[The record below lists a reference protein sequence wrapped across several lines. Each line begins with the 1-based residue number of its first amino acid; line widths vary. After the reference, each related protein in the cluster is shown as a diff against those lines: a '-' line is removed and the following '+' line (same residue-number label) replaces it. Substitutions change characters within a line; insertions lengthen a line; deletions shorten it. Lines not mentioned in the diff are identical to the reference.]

1 MSNNYQTLE
10 FRNVKGHRIV
20 LQEMIHI
27 APQSFYDHRKKQWE
41 QYDKDN
47 YTILIEGVQNTP
59 EELKKLN
66 SLYEKMAQFL
76 NFYLQPKPEKYTPG
90 DVDYNTI
97 PEKYKKTL
105 HNIIKELDIEKN
117 NKEIDRI
124 SYKIKK
130 LEQSRKYSF
139 IDKGIYWLFMKSID
153 NIKTKIVSS
162 NPESI
167 IYKHSKFMKKYN
179 DFMVNYRNE
188 HAINLAVNNDNNVV
202 LPWGKA
208 HIKGMIDL
216 LIENGYWLNDIVE
229 NYTIKV

>member
-10 FRNVKGHRIV
+10 FKNVKGHRIV

-59 EELKKLN
+59 EELKQLN
-66 SLYEKMAQFL
+66 SLYEKMAHFL
-76 NFYLQPKPEKYTPG
+76 GFTMQPKPEKYIPG
-90 DVDYNTI
+90 DIDYNNI
-97 PEKYKKTL
+97 PEEYKKML
-105 HNIIKELDIEKN
+105 HNIIKDLDIDKN
-117 NKEIDRI
+117 VKEINRI
-124 SYKIKK
+124 DNKIKK
-130 LEQSRKYSF
+130 LSQSRKYSF
-139 IDKGIYWLFMKSID
+139 IDKSMYWLLMKAFYKS
-153 NIKTKIVSS
+153 KKKIVST
-162 NPESI
+162 NPENI
-167 IYKHSKFMKKYN
+167 IYKYSKFMKKYN

-188 HAINLAVNNDNNVV
+188 QAINLAINNDNNVV

-216 LIENGYWLNDIVE
+216 LIKNGYWLDNIVE

>member
-59 EELKKLN
+59 EELKQLN
-66 SLYEKMAQFL
+66 SLYEKMAHFL
-76 NFYLQPKPEKYTPG
+76 GFTMQPKPEKYIPG
-90 DVDYNTI
+90 DIDYNNI
-97 PEKYKKTL
+97 PEEYKKML
-105 HNIIKELDIEKN
+105 HNIIKELDIDKN
-117 NKEIDRI
+117 IKEINRI
-124 SYKIKK
+124 DTKIKK
-130 LEQSRKYSF
+130 LSQSRKYSF
-139 IDKGIYWLFMKSID
+139 IDKMIYNLIMKAFNKS
-153 NIKTKIVSS
+153 KKKIVSTD
-162 NPESI
+162 PENI
-167 IYKHSKFMKKYN
+167 IYKYSKFMKKYN
-179 DFMVNYRNE
+179 DFMVNYRNN
-188 HAINLAVNNDNNVV
+188 HAINLAINNDNNIV

-208 HIKGMIDL
+208 HISGMIEL
-216 LIENGYWLNDIVE
+216 LIKNGYWLDNIVE

>member
-10 FRNVKGHRIV
+10 FKNVKGHRIV

-59 EELKKLN
+59 EEFKQLN
-66 SLYEKMAQFL
+66 ELYKKMALFL
-76 NFYLQPKPEKYTPG
+76 GFTLQPKPEKYTPG
-90 DVDYNTI
+90 DIDYNTI
-97 PEKYKKTL
+97 PEDYKKTF
-105 HNIIKELDIEKN
+105 HNLMKDLNIDKSKKDIEKFTKIYN
-117 NKEIDRI
+117 NL
-124 SYKIKK
+124 S
-130 LEQSRKYSF
+130 QSKKYSF
-139 IDKGIYWLFMKSID
+139 TDKIFYWVF
-153 NIKTKIVSS
+153 TKFINKNRKRIIES
-162 NPESI
+162 NPEKL
-167 IYKHSKFMKKYN
+167 IYKYSKFIKNYN
-179 DFMVNYRNE
+179 DFMVRYRNE
-188 HAINLAVNNDNNVV
+188 HAVNIAVDNDNNVV

-216 LIENGYWLNDIVE
+216 LIKNGYWLNDIVE